1 LFFKFADLDEISGK
15 VSGPTMKFT
24 LKSMSCLVI
33 ASLIVLEETY
43 DSQIWVP
50 TKLVQY
56 CQIKL
61 RGWVGLEGG
70 GAWELGL
77 KNVCRCS
84 VDINIKNYKEFS
96 DITKSI

>member
-1 LFFKFADLDEISGK
+1 
-15 VSGPTMKFT
+15 
-24 LKSMSCLVI
+24 MSCLVI

-43 DSQIWVP
+43 GIQIWVP
-50 TKLVQY
+50 TKLGRY
-56 CQIKL
+56 CKIKL
-61 RGWVGLEGG
+61 RIKRVGGLGG